1 MSLSVVGVSHKTAPL
16 EVRERLAFAPA
27 ELGPALAALRRLD
40 DVAECAL
47 LSTCNRTEL
56 YLAAPGDVP
65 TSSVAEAL
73 GHLRGVPASDILPW
87 FSIRADDVAARH
99 ALRVAAGL
107 ESMVVGE
114 QQILGQVRR
123 AFEAAQQAGATGP
136 ILNRLMQLAIVTGR
150 RVRRETELS
159 RHASSV
165 PHAALTVCRQTW
177 GAVRGRR
184 VLLVGAGEM
193 AELGAKTFA
202 TAGAHV
208 VAVANRTAQTARLV
222 AERVGADVIPL
233 EAIRS
238 VAAEVDAVIVTIGA
252 ASPVVHAEA
261 LATAGMRATPLL
273 VIDIGVPRGVDP
285 GTASHPGVILY
296 NLDDLAAA
304 GAIHGISEEDLWRA
318 EQIVEAELAVFRRW
332 LASRAAAPVISALH
346 RRVFRIVDEEL
357 ARARPRL
364 RGLDDRQLDAV
375 RGIMESTLRKIL
387 HAPIVKL
394 RDLAAGDDAQVLAL
408 VQELFDLNG
417 EPGAPEHSDD

>member
-1 MSLSVVGVSHKTAPL
+1 MNLSVVGVSHKTAPL

-27 ELGPALAALRRLD
+27 EHRLALASLRRLD
-40 DVAECAL
+40 GVTECLL

-56 YLAAPGDVP
+56 YLAASGVVP
-65 TSSVAEAL
+65 TSLIATAL
-73 GHLRGVPASDILPW
+73 GHLRGVPASEVLPW
-87 FSIRADDVAARH
+87 LTTRTDDAAARH

-123 AFEAAQQAGATGP
+123 AFEAAQQAGTTGP

-159 RHASSV
+159 RRASSV
-165 PHAALTVCRQTW
+165 PHAALTVCRRTW

-193 AELGAKTFA
+193 AELAAKTFA
-202 TAGAHV
+202 TAGARI

-222 AERVGADVIPL
+222 AERVGADVISL
-233 EAIRS
+233 EAIGS
-238 VAAEVDAVIVTIGA
+238 AAAEVDAVIVTIGA
-252 ASPVVHAEA
+252 ASPIVQSDA

-285 GTASHPGVILY
+285 GTASHPGITLC

-318 EQIVEAELAVFRRW
+318 EQIVEAELAVFRHW
-332 LASRAAAPVISALH
+332 LASRAAAPLISALH

-364 RGLDDRQLDAV
+364 QGLDDRQLEAV
-375 RGIMESTLRKIL
+375 RGVMESTLRKIL
-387 HAPIVKL
+387 HAPIVRL

-417 EPGAPEHSDD
+417 EPSAPEASDD